1 MSCSVQ
7 VKTRNSVKSKK
18 VNNVIHRTTSE
29 TIRLGDGD
37 LLHNSSRQLTRVLS
51 PPPLKQSSCSF
62 QVTSVSVT
70 QRPDFGDDSAD
81 DLDESHTDDISRVTD
96 NETPSYSEDTC
107 SRDAEDNYIGLCSA
121 LCSVTV
127 IPPSSQYGLAMMPL
141 STSPLNNDSTTN
153 LTKASEESE
162 SQSLS
167 SPDVEVQTSRFPGTR
182 FKVVKVETSRP
193 FRRGRW
199 WCMDYLDES
208 PYAPKNAFTYK
219 SSGGLE
225 ICSELQYTMTATSLQ
240 TQNSVEFGTNLNS
253 TDPKLICSVSELH
266 SSYYP
271 HPQKDKLVNHVPKV
285 QSHLHVPTPHSNLKN
300 KNGAIPV
307 CIDTPAY
314 LYCKPYEK
322 VLSND
327 AVDQSGSTIE
337 FKTTNNENMKSAI
350 YSEIDENL
358 KFDLD
363 SLMGLSLV
371 DIIHNSLQQDFNS
384 DLAPPMFNKCEASV
398 ADSLNENKP
407 CNSIPPCHKTETVSS
422 YLAWELFTQTPR
434 KSSSNSC
441 ILNKASLHTA
451 DNSDYQNVEKN
462 DSLSELSNVKFSIK
476 RQNSAPAQSV
486 NTSINQLSGIDSVPI
501 TTQANT
507 SSPHKV
513 FLGNHL

>member
-1 MSCSVQ
+1 
-7 VKTRNSVKSKK
+7 
-18 VNNVIHRTTSE
+18 
-29 TIRLGDGD
+29 
-37 LLHNSSRQLTRVLS
+37 
-51 PPPLKQSSCSF
+51 
-62 QVTSVSVT
+62 
-70 QRPDFGDDSAD
+70 
-81 DLDESHTDDISRVTD
+81 
-96 NETPSYSEDTC
+96 
-107 SRDAEDNYIGLCSA
+107 
-121 LCSVTV
+121 
-127 IPPSSQYGLAMMPL
+127 MMPL

-307 CIDTPAY
+307 CIDHN
-314 LYCKPYEK
+314 LYCKPSSTHAIL
-322 VLSND
+322 LS
-327 AVDQSGSTIE
+327 VDPGC
-337 FKTTNNENMKSAI
+337 
-350 YSEIDENL
+350 
-358 KFDLD
+358 
-363 SLMGLSLV
+363 SLSFFRVKLSL
-371 DIIHNSLQQDFNS
+371 
-384 DLAPPMFNKCEASV
+384 
-398 ADSLNENKP
+398 
-407 CNSIPPCHKTETVSS
+407 S
-422 YLAWELFTQTPR
+422 YLKRKCSHSLSTLISHDKSILIIDQCIIKGANTFTVHERIKT
-434 KSSSNSC
+434 KFKN
-441 ILNKASLHTA
+441 ILNNLVSFVEYKINKFYSKAI
-451 DNSDYQNVEKN
+451 V
-462 DSLSELSNVKFSIK
+462 
-476 RQNSAPAQSV
+476 
-486 NTSINQLSGIDSVPI
+486 
-501 TTQANT
+501 
-507 SSPHKV
+507 KV
-513 FLGNHL
+513 FLNFVYR